1 MNNTFRAQV
10 VTPAEWEAARHHR
23 IGGSCTP

>member
-10 VTPAEWEAARHHR
+10 VTSAEWEAARHHR
-23 IGGSCTP
+23 IGGSWRP